1 MWQIF
6 SFLGKIFSHT
16 PLVTSAFVSYPYYF
30 VFTRL
35 QGITKSISRYP
46 TAKRRFDGLVKSLSE
61 ELEKKIGISISSNGS
76 SNNGSSHIRRLR
88 SGISRMI
95 SQKSIGRTLSIQGE
109 DKGGELDNDVISP
122 V

>member
-6 SFLGKIFSHT
+6 SFLGRIFSHAP
-16 PLVTSAFVSYPYYF
+16 PLVTSAFVSFPYYF

-46 TAKRRFDGLVKSLSE
+46 TSKRRFDGLVKSLSE
-61 ELEKKIGISISSNGS
+61 ELEKKIGISISSNS
-76 SNNGSSHIRRLR
+76 SSHHIRRLR

-95 SQKSIGRTLSIQGE
+95 SQKSIGRTLSIQGG
-109 DKGGELDNDVISP
+109 DKGEELDNDVISP